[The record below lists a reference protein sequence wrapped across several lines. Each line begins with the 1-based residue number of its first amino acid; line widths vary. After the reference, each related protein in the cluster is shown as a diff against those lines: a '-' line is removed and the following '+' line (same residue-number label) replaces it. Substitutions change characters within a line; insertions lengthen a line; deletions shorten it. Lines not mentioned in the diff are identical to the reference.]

1 MQEGINILAV
11 NYGAPGACSYPRQLK
26 LPAKWSFNS
35 HTVLKNTELAPS
47 CVQCL
52 FDCVISKAAYQVT
65 SHYFF
70 IEYADCV
77 PRAVDELVRG
87 TISQLA
93 DPGSTL
99 HSNKTCN
106 LNDTCGERL
115 LPVYEICRGV
125 KVRTPIFAEDI
136 LGGDTAE
143 GEDLKPPERSFW
155 AKYWMYLIPVG
166 MIVLNAITQAMNMAE
181 EPAGGQPQQSGAAV
195 QRGTTAPVRRR

>member
-1 MQEGINILAV
+1 M
-11 NYGAPGACSYPRQLK
+11 
-26 LPAKWSFNS
+26 
-35 HTVLKNTELAPS
+35 
-47 CVQCL
+47 
-52 FDCVISKAAYQVT
+52 ISKAAYQVT

-125 KVRTPIFAEDI
+125 KVRFVKAQYTGGAADCPLFPKRNVYCRNWFSVEMINIKLSNWFMNCAMFVILHFCRTPIFAEDI

-155 AKYWMYLIPVG
+155 AKYVSTKEQSIF
-166 MIVLNAITQAMNMAE
+166 MIFSTKFI
-181 EPAGGQPQQSGAAV
+181 
-195 QRGTTAPVRRR
+195 